1 MPYKDPEIRKLKHRE
16 YSRKHY
22 QAHKQEVQ
30 EKTKNRKK
38 TLRTQWIEFK
48 QNVSCSKCGL
58 SHPAA
63 IDFHHVS
70 PSPGDRKLFEILRCN
85 NFSAALE
92 EIKKC
97 IPLCANCHRIHH
109 YDERAKKNPAL

>member
-22 QAHKQEVQ
+22 QIHKKKVQ
-30 EKTKNRKK
+30 ERTKSRKK
-38 TLRTQWIEFK
+38 TLRAQWIEFK

-70 PSPGDRKLFEILRCN
+70 PSPSDRKLFEILRCN